1 MPHDSPPSNPSSS
14 LDGKF
19 DNHRIMK
26 YIARLLAIITAF
38 ALLFAAYG
46 GRVDPTIWLLP
57 SLATLALPVVAIV
70 AIAVM
75 ALLALFRQWRAV
87 VVIFGA
93 LLLSWPTLRLISP
106 LNITTPKANPE
117 ASQLKVLTMNVTEF
131 NWLGN
136 EQPSKNM
143 RYILDQDADIV
154 VIQEGLV
161 YFKYEQL
168 PTVTP
173 MLDELYKKYPYRK
186 EAFFDVGIL
195 SKYPFTE
202 VQTPVLSTNDL
213 NYFIKAWD
221 VDVPGDDIRVISMHL
236 SSLRFNKNDS
246 KIFDSINVPSGRK
259 RRIKSVAK
267 KLGDGFR
274 KHVPQVEAMRKLVDE
289 TVGDV
294 LVMGDMN
301 DTPGS
306 FAYRT
311 LCGEDLRDAWA
322 DTGFGPIYTFRANH
336 LYVKI
341 DHILYRGKL
350 KPLMCRRDKEGESDH
365 YPMVAVFERE

>member
-1 MPHDSPPSNPSSS
+1 
-14 LDGKF
+14 
-19 DNHRIMK
+19 MK
-26 YIARLLAIITAF
+26 YIARLLAIIAAF

-46 GRVDPTIWLLP
+46 GRVNPTIWVLP
-57 SLATLALPVVAIV
+57 SMATLALPVVAIA
-70 AIAVM
+70 AIAFMVVLM
-75 ALLALFRQWRAV
+75 IFKQWRAA

-93 LLLSWPTLRLISP
+93 LLLSWPTLRLICPFNLSH
-106 LNITTPKANPE
+106 PKANPD
-117 ASQLKVLTMNVTEF
+117 AAQLKVLTMNVTQF
-131 NWLGN
+131 NWLNN
-136 EQPSKNM
+136 EEPSKNM
-143 RYILDQDADIV
+143 RYILDQNADIV

-161 YFKYEQL
+161 YFRYEQL
-168 PTVTP
+168 KPVEP

-202 VQTPVLSTNDL
+202 VRTPILAKDSI

-236 SSLRFNKNDS
+236 SSLRFNSNDNQ
-246 KIFDSINVPSGRK
+246 IFDSINVPSGRK
-259 RRIKSVAK
+259 RRIKSVVK
-267 KLGDGFR
+267 KLGEGFCR
-274 KHVPQVEAMRKLVDE
+274 HVPQVEAMRQLLDE

-294 LVMGDMN
+294 LVMGDLN

-322 DTGFGPIYTFRANH
+322 DTGFGPMNTFHANH
-336 LYVKI
+336 MYVKI
-341 DHILYRGKL
+341 DHIFYRGNI
-350 KPLMCRRDKEGESDH
+350 KPLICRRDKEGESDH